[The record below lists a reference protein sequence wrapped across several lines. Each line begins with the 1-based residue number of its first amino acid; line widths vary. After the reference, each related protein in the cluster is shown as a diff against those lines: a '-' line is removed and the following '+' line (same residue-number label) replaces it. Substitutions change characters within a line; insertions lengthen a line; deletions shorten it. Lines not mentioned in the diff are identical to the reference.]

1 MKIEEEEVRADEHD
15 TGRNDRSDRCNVG
28 DPVKKEA
35 RQNTGFM

>member
-28 DPVKKEA
+28 DP